1 MRQHTKRLADMRKF
15 EDPRL
20 SFSTPEFRE
29 SQRIFTENFKVS
41 RNPYPSLTL
50 SPYHA
55 PHRAS
60 RPVSGSQSSACISTD
75 SPEPVEC
82 ERAVLNE
89 GRVNTQQT
97 HSPSLLRLLRNTPMP
112 RALPALVTRRVT

>member
-60 RPVSGSQSSACISTD
+60 RPVSMDRSRPHASQRTLPNQWSARELC
-75 SPEPVEC
+75 
-82 ERAVLNE
+82 
-89 GRVNTQQT
+89 
-97 HSPSLLRLLRNTPMP
+97 
-112 RALPALVTRRVT
+112 